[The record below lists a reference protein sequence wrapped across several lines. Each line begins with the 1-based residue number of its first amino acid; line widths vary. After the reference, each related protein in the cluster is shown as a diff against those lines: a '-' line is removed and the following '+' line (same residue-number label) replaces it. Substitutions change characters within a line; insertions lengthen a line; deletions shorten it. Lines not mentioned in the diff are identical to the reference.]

1 MNRSRARL
9 EGECTSTTGHGQ
21 SAEQPQEPAPPD
33 IQFRPTGNDLVMSAY
48 LITHPWIDLQEWLE
62 GQTL

>member
-1 MNRSRARL
+1 MNRSHARP
-9 EGECTSTTGHGQ
+9 GGDCTSTTGYGQ
-21 SAEQPQEPAPPD
+21 SAEQPQEPASPD
-33 IQFRPTGNDLVMSAY
+33 IQFRPSGNDLVTSAY